1 MDDSATMCDEII
13 DAEANSNNEETKTCP
28 TNFNEK
34 NTTYKTQQFYIL
46 LTIF

>member
-13 DAEANSNNEETKTCP
+13 ECDSIIEPCEEE

-34 NTTYKTQQFYIL
+34 KTT
-46 LTIF
+46 